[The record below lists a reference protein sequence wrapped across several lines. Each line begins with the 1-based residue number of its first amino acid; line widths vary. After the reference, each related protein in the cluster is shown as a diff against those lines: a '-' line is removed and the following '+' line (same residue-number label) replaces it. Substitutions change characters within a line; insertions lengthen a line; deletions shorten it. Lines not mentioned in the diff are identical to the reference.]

1 MIYEIFNNTLN
12 TLRLKINI
20 KNLQDLNKKKKKKIK
35 MVYKLISN

>member
-20 KNLQDLNKKKKKKIK
+20 KNLQDLNKKKNNKNGI
-35 MVYKLISN
+35 